1 MLPGNSM
8 CNIGQ
13 VDILFEDI
21 FSLDQEILGLPS
33 KQLKLTKSRSS
44 YFSEEEMEAQRGET
58 DLLIRNTATYW
69 LELTHRLA
77 YYQVLI
83 LCSI

>member
-8 CNIGQ
+8 CNVGQ

-44 YFSEEEMEAQRGET
+44 FFSEEEIRLREAKW
-58 DLLIRNTATYW
+58 A
-69 LELTHRLA
+69 A
-77 YYQVLI
+77 
-83 LCSI
+83 

>member
-21 FSLDQEILGLPS
+21 FSLDQEILGFPS
-33 KQLKLTKSRSS
+33 KQMKLTKSRSF
-44 YFSEEEMEAQRGET
+44 YFSEEEIRLREAEW
-58 DLLIRNTATYW
+58 A
-69 LELTHRLA
+69 A
-77 YYQVLI
+77 
-83 LCSI
+83 

>member
-8 CNIGQ
+8 CNLGQ

-33 KQLKLTKSRSS
+33 KQPKLTKSRSS
-44 YFSEEEMEAQRGET
+44 YFSEEEIRLREAKW
-58 DLLIRNTATYW
+58 A
-69 LELTHRLA
+69 A
-77 YYQVLI
+77 
-83 LCSI
+83 